1 MSTAAPA
8 PLPQYRQPCW
18 RRALSHAWRIGLC
31 YLVGSVVW
39 LYSWETA
46 RGLPAP
52 NIAHLFMFL
61 DLALMLLVTPVLVL
75 RHTHTRLVIVVLLL
89 AYCLSYSLGPALAVG
104 IIAIGARRRWGEV
117 VLVGL
122 GSVAA
127 GVASDLA
134 LGPHTDDGTPLLLG
148 SVSDVVLLFTFELLF
163 FTILAAI
170 GWNRGARAELVASW
184 RTAADLARREQSAR
198 VAQAQ
203 IAERARI
210 AREMHDVLAHKISL
224 ISLHAGVLEIK
235 DDLTPEET
243 RQTAATIREA
253 SHQALEELREV
264 LGVLRTEHH
273 EAISPPQPSILD
285 LPTLVAAE
293 ESAGAQVTLQVP
305 DEFWPRA
312 GEIGPTTARHAHR
325 IIQEALTNARKHA
338 SNLPVTVQL
347 DGGPD
352 QGLLISIRNPLGHTP
367 STVPGAQ
374 MGLAGLR
381 ERAALAGG
389 ELEVQR
395 SDTDFLVR
403 AHLPWNAKMG
413 S

>member
-1 MSTAAPA
+1 MSTAATA
-8 PLPQYRQPCW
+8 PLPQFRQPWW
-18 RRALSHAWRIGLC
+18 RRVLSHTWRIGLC
-31 YLVGSVVW
+31 YLLGAITW

-52 NIAHLFMFL
+52 NITHLFMAT
-61 DLALMLLVTPVLVL
+61 DVALMLLVTPLIVL
-75 RHTHTRLVIVVLLL
+75 RHSRTRLVMGILLA
-89 AYCLSYSLGPALAVG
+89 AYCLSFSLGPALAVG
-104 IIAIGARRRWGEV
+104 ILAIGARRRWIEV
-117 VLVGL
+117 ILVGA
-122 GSVAA
+122 GSMVA
-127 GVASDLA
+127 GVVSDLV
-134 LGPHTDDGTPLLLG
+134 LGPHADDGTPLLLG

-163 FTILAAI
+163 VVILTAI

-184 RTAADLARREQSAR
+184 RTAAELARREQSAR

-203 IAERARI
+203 TAERARI

-235 DDLTPEET
+235 DDLTPQET

-264 LGVLRTEHH
+264 LGVLRTEQH
-273 EAISPPQPSILD
+273 EAISPPQPSLLD
-285 LPTLVAAE
+285 VPTLVAAE
-293 ESAGAQVTLQVP
+293 ESAGASITLQVP

-312 GEIGPTTARHAHR
+312 GEIGPATARHAHR

-338 SNLPVTVQL
+338 SSLPVTVQL
-347 DGGPD
+347 DGDPD
-352 QGLLISIRNPLGHTP
+352 RGLLISISNPLGNTP

-389 ELEVQR
+389 ELQATR
-395 SDTDFLVR
+395 TDTDFVVR